1 VAYIAG
7 SIGKYDKRVLRL
19 IRRGRLVVNK
29 RGKAYSGLSGK
40 EVGSVKRG
48 LNGTTDYVKVSLPI
62 GKKKPSGK
70 RHWEWFPLHR
80 AIALAF
86 YGLSAQGH
94 DRVNHIDGNGLN
106 NKLKNLEWCS
116 AKENT
121 QHAIAHGT
129 FAQNGELNQM
139 ALLTEDQARAIILS
153 GKADATLAS
162 EYGVGPKTIQTI
174 RYGMRWKHVFDE
186 LKDSKQFKKAR
197 RQLARRQQIARAGL
211 SRKQIRK
218 VLESA
223 ESVPATAIR
232 LCIPKHTVRRLRQ
245 DAVWLWARR
254 RYQPAGVVYA
264 TSKMDNAMALSIFKS
279 CGSHSAI
286 AKQFGVSTTAVSKI
300 KAGASFGSI
309 TKGIKRG

>member
-1 VAYIAG
+1 MTYIAG
-7 SIGKYDKRVLRL
+7 SFGKYDKRVLRL
-19 IRRGRLVVNK
+19 IRRGRIVLTK

-48 LNGTTDYVKVSLPI
+48 LKGTTDYVKVSLPI

-86 YGLSAQGH
+86 YGLPPQGR

-139 ALLTEDQARAIILS
+139 ALLTDKKVRRILLGS
-153 GKADATLAS
+153 TTEAEAALR
-162 EYGVGPKTIQTI
+162 YGVGFKTIQAVRRGLI
-174 RYGMRWKHVFDE
+174 WKHIYTEITASAKLTTKLRNAKHMQRLVRGSNLTETQRLRIAKSKLPVEE
-186 LKDSKQFKKAR
+186 LSVKHNRSCSYIMELRREHAQAPKK
-197 RQLARRQQIARAGL
+197 
-211 SRKQIRK
+211 SRK
-218 VLESA
+218 
-223 ESVPATAIR
+223 
-232 LCIPKHTVRRLRQ
+232 
-245 DAVWLWARR
+245 
-254 RYQPAGVVYA
+254 
-264 TSKMDNAMALSIFKS
+264 
-279 CGSHSAI
+279 
-286 AKQFGVSTTAVSKI
+286 
-300 KAGASFGSI
+300 
-309 TKGIKRG
+309 